1 MDKAEFTEIVRAYQK
16 QLLVIAFHY
25 CGNRDDAEDVVQEV
39 FVRLW
44 AQLRPP
50 QGEHLRSWLI
60 RVTVNRC
67 RDHLRSAHLRRRA
80 PIEAADRVLTEPDET
95 ARSVYDA
102 VTALPLPY
110 REVVILHYYAGYT
123 TREIGQPHPISKLL
137 IPTRSSLSIHRRGYT
152 RWSEQSTTPQTRSPP
167 HSASE
172 CGGLCVISP
181 RRGNDL
187 SR

>member
-123 TREIGQPHPISKLL
+123 TREIGRLL
-137 IPTRSSLSIHRRGYT
+137 RRKPSTVQTQLQRSRAILK
-152 RWSEQSTTPQTRSPP
+152 EQLK
-167 HSASE
+167 E
-172 CGGLCVISP
+172 VWEE
-181 RRGNDL
+181 
-187 SR
+187 